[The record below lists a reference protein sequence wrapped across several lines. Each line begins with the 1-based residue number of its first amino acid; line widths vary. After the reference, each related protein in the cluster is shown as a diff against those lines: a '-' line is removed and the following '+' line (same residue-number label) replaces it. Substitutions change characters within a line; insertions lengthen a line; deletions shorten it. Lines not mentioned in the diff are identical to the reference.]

1 MSATLF
7 VGFEHTLTEETPQS
21 DIINAGKETVTLLP
35 GSAVF
40 GTTLDDH
47 VSLAEGT

>member
-1 MSATLF
+1 MSADRF
-7 VGFEHTLTEETPQS
+7 VAPEHTLTKETPLS

-40 GTTLDDH
+40 GMTP
-47 VSLAEGT
+47 E